1 MTIVMIVGFICDIN
15 HLYLFRI
22 DDINTLSLTIMQLQ
36 GTIGILV
43 ISIIS
48 FISGIIEE
56 SYYGV
61 SICNYYLNIKPKK
74 LTFKRLIFIVLILYL
89 ASIMAYVIHFY
100 TVITC
105 IFIITLV
112 CVWIS
117 ITHIYSTFTGK
128 KELYDEIEKHIL
140 EQIKLCDNSFDSL
153 FIHFC
158 DDWKRNIIM
167 QDNLNYEKTV
177 DVYKKFIIKIC
188 EEKNNDRIQ
197 LLQKHSTELCLSCLN
212 TYNPIVQQ
220 RGICLLYNIYEVL
233 NTQINGNSFDNIE
246 FHLLWEIGE
255 DIIEVMN
262 GIDNRYIER
271 TEITIYDFFYEILL
285 FCVEMR
291 KVNDTSSHYDD
302 EIRILKKLSSSVGG
316 YVHVQR
322 LKGHIIKERYWVNFF
337 DIKLF
342 TTETL
347 DSSKM
352 NLYSEEILE
361 IYFSYF
367 YGLIMN
373 GEENIIVNA
382 IFNRGINLN
391 IGFENKYQIVFYLAI
406 YTYLYY
412 LGYEENICSKNI
424 RKCAKKILMN
434 GDVRDSFINLQYMLY
449 ETMDNEI
456 WNMDIYHLLNNILK
470 KYELVNYYKPF
481 KYTIIEDVILRFYF
495 FVIASIAYAMD
506 EDIVLKCVTIDLA
519 HAYLRSSSTS
529 SLKNT
534 FQNAY
539 NALNNEKNK
548 ENHIDDYYDV
558 FIKPLKNKY
567 KMDKIEEVNLIEKGF
582 NKKQIERDIEENI
595 RKAINDKLGVLLKC
609 NKGKQIQ
616 IELIDYNFETKDLDG
631 DLLNEIQI
639 CNSFLS
645 GITDFLK
652 QNNYLNVKNRQEQSL
667 NNMELISY
675 LQDNNYDLIIGRKN
689 IISPRTYENKKLLDD
704 YLKKYY
710 YFNHNINA
718 AFVAINTKNVKL
730 EIKDIDISIN
740 SCELKIDKYYDEDT
754 ENYIYSDDGEIEFTK
769 EELDNYLSKKNK
781 NVKIVINILIEC
793 EKEKVG
799 TIFKYK

>member
-1 MTIVMIVGFICDIN
+1 
-15 HLYLFRI
+15 
-22 DDINTLSLTIMQLQ
+22 
-36 GTIGILV
+36 
-43 ISIIS
+43 
-48 FISGIIEE
+48 
-56 SYYGV
+56 
-61 SICNYYLNIKPKK
+61 
-74 LTFKRLIFIVLILYL
+74 
-89 ASIMAYVIHFY
+89 
-100 TVITC
+100 
-105 IFIITLV
+105 
-112 CVWIS
+112 
-117 ITHIYSTFTGK
+117 
-128 KELYDEIEKHIL
+128 
-140 EQIKLCDNSFDSL
+140 
-153 FIHFC
+153 
-158 DDWKRNIIM
+158 
-167 QDNLNYEKTV
+167 
-177 DVYKKFIIKIC
+177 
-188 EEKNNDRIQ
+188 
-197 LLQKHSTELCLSCLN
+197 
-212 TYNPIVQQ
+212 
-220 RGICLLYNIYEVL
+220 
-233 NTQINGNSFDNIE
+233 
-246 FHLLWEIGE
+246 
-255 DIIEVMN
+255 
-262 GIDNRYIER
+262 
-271 TEITIYDFFYEILL
+271 
-285 FCVEMR
+285 
-291 KVNDTSSHYDD
+291 
-302 EIRILKKLSSSVGG
+302 
-316 YVHVQR
+316 
-322 LKGHIIKERYWVNFF
+322 
-337 DIKLF
+337 
-342 TTETL
+342 
-347 DSSKM
+347 
-352 NLYSEEILE
+352 
-361 IYFSYF
+361 
-367 YGLIMN
+367 
-373 GEENIIVNA
+373 
-382 IFNRGINLN
+382 
-391 IGFENKYQIVFYLAI
+391 
-406 YTYLYY
+406 
-412 LGYEENICSKNI
+412 
-424 RKCAKKILMN
+424 
-434 GDVRDSFINLQYMLY
+434 
-449 ETMDNEI
+449 
-456 WNMDIYHLLNNILK
+456 
-470 KYELVNYYKPF
+470 
-481 KYTIIEDVILRFYF
+481 
-495 FVIASIAYAMD
+495 MD

-730 EIKDIDISIN
+730 DIKNIDICID

-754 ENYIYSDDGEIEFTK
+754 ETYIYRDDGEIEFTQ